1 MRLILAATAAVVLL
15 AGLVLQLL
23 DRTVAIDLAGSA
35 LYACLV
41 GLVIAI
47 AWPRLPSW
55 AIALAGFGVS
65 AAVELLQL
73 SGIPSRLVEA
83 LPPLRLVFGSSFDP
97 LDLVGYAIG
106 AVLLL
111 GLHAGARR
119 VVARRVAA
127 RRSASNGGE
136 VAGVAARR
144 SASNGGEVAAPRAP
158 AAPPSPA
165 APPAD

>member
-1 MRLILAATAAVVLL
+1 MRLILAAAAAVVLL
-15 AGLVLQLL
+15 AGLALQLL
-23 DRTVAIDLAGSA
+23 DRTVAVDLAGSA

-55 AIALAGFGVS
+55 IVAVAGFGVS

-73 SGIPSRLVEA
+73 TGIPAHIVDA
-83 LPPLRLVFGSSFDP
+83 VAPLRLVFGSSFDP

-111 GLHAGARR
+111 AVHA
-119 VVARRVAA
+119 AA
-127 RRSASNGGE
+127 RRLGQGAS
-136 VAGVAARR
+136 
-144 SASNGGEVAAPRAP
+144 PRAEPVDEAP
-158 AAPPSPA
+158 AA
-165 APPAD
+165 